1 MQMDKS
7 LFKSQ
12 FIKDI
17 KKTHTEVDL
26 KLLDRIR
33 TLEQQASTFLNM
45 QNINSTEIQINIGK
59 FDQKLISDDNLD

>member
-1 MQMDKS
+1 MDKS

-12 FIKDI
+12 YIKDI

-45 QNINSTEIQINIGK
+45 
-59 FDQKLISDDNLD
+59 